1 MINAPLISIITVVYN
16 GEKYLKQAIES
27 VINQTYK
34 NIEYIIIDGGST
46 DNTLNIIKN
55 YHQNISK
62 WVSEPDNGLYDAMN
76 KGIKL
81 ATGEL
86 IGMVNSDDWYE
97 LNAVEII
104 VNEYL
109 KNDNKQIFHSD
120 RYDVYKDGSRKK
132 YAFNPSVFKFKYFSM
147 TYSHPT
153 MFVHRD
159 IYKSYKY
166 NISLTSISDYQFAL
180 EIYLT
185 NKSIF
190 HYIPQPTSNFRLG
203 GISGQLPFKQIL
215 RENFMARRNA
225 GMNYLQC
232 VFAMIIR
239 VLGEIYKKTKK
250 SIIK

>member
-1 MINAPLISIITVVYN
+1 MIKAPLISIITVVYN

-76 KGIKL
+76 KGITM

-153 MFVHRD
+153 VFVHRD

-166 NISLTSISDYQFAL
+166 NISLTSISDYQFVL

-185 NKSIF
+185 NKSMF
-190 HYIPQPTSNFRLG
+190 HYIPKPITNFRLG
-203 GISGQLPFKQIL
+203 GISGQLSLKQIL

-225 GMNYLQC
+225 GMNYFQC
-232 VFAMIIR
+232 IFALAIR
-239 VLGEIYKKTKK
+239 ALGEMYKMSKRA
-250 SIIK
+250 